1 MQANVYV
8 QFGTHEAL
16 LNGLT
21 LNNQLYKDRI
31 IRAKVVDRLS
41 DDDDDEVIQQSP
53 EQTDDKAEIYV
64 TGLNGQLADLQDED
78 LRILF
83 KSFGDII
90 DIQVLVNKPV
100 KQAYAVITF
109 KKREDARMAVEAMH
123 GFKFNNQLLSI
134 ALTA

>member
-16 LNGLT
+16 LNGLA

-41 DDDDDEVIQQSP
+41 EDDDDDEVIQQSP

-64 TGLNGQLADLQDED
+64 TGLNGQLADL
-78 LRILF
+78 
-83 KSFGDII
+83 
-90 DIQVLVNKPV
+90 
-100 KQAYAVITF
+100 
-109 KKREDARMAVEAMH
+109 
-123 GFKFNNQLLSI
+123 
-134 ALTA
+134 